1 MRTVDQ
7 RPHRALAAV
16 SERELD
22 DVGIRPHMSNTA
34 RDRRRDRDSIGA
46 SFERL
51 GSDEDPANYLGND
64 KDDTERSS
72 DDAHTIE

>member
-1 MRTVDQ
+1 
-7 RPHRALAAV
+7 
-16 SERELD
+16 
-22 DVGIRPHMSNTA
+22 MSNTA
-34 RDRRRDRDSIGA
+34 RDGRRDRDSIGA